1 MTSKEPTSEELNDYA
16 LNLLGVPMS
25 TLYRWYLYDT
35 AVDEPNKY
43 AVRAGFTP
51 ISKEGETLEKNDS
64 TKRLSKILP
73 IKDFLTVMSA
83 ITADVFGEAVMEV
96 ASEVGLIKKE
106 ADFEARKDAMKD
118 ICITI
123 SLAALIP
130 TLSAALEL
138 GVLSTEAVAVDIGE

>member
-1 MTSKEPTSEELNDYA
+1 MTFKEPTAEEMNDYSMS
-16 LNLLGVPMS
+16 LLGVPMS

-35 AVDEPNKY
+35 AVDDPNKY
-43 AVRAGFTP
+43 AVRAGFTA
-51 ISKEGETLEKNDS
+51 ISKEGEELEKTDS
-64 TKRLSKILP
+64 TKRLSKVLP
-73 IKDFLTVMSA
+73 VKDFLTVMSA
-83 ITADVFGEAVMEV
+83 ITADVFGEAIMEV

-106 ADFEARKDAMKD
+106 ADFESRKDAVKD

-138 GVLSTEAVAVDIGE
+138 GVLNTDAVASNIGE